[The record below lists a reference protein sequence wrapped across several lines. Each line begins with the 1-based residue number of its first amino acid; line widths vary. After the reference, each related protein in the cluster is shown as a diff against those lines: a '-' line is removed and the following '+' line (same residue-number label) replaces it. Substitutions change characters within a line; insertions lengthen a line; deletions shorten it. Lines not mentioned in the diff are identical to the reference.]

1 MVMAETMSDKL
12 EQTEADALAQ
22 MADMLRRTGELAKVG
37 AWELDLRTN
46 EFIWSSETF
55 RIHEM
60 EPPTPPTMEET
71 FRMFPL
77 EAQPIIHAAVM
88 EAIQNGTAYDLE
100 LPRFTAKGRRI
111 WIKAQASVLFENS
124 TAIKLFG
131 AIQDITERKQS
142 ELFEQFRSSTLEMLA
157 TGQPLRTI
165 LEAMILGVEKLLPDS
180 LCSILLLDSSGT
192 HFEVVVAPH
201 LPDFFNAALNGLQ
214 IGVGIGSCGTSA
226 FTGERV
232 IIEDIHSHAYWVH
245 FRDLAL
251 EAQLHA
257 CWSQPFHAASG
268 KVIGTFAIYHRI
280 PHVPEKADIE
290 LIEKSARL
298 VSIAVEKHR
307 SEEKI
312 RESEAHFRLLIEDST
327 YIVWK
332 LNRHSRYIYISPV
345 DEKLRGFCADEV
357 LGTHIF
363 DQLTAESVDLLKSM
377 RSEWRN
383 LHLNSKSD
391 SISLNLQQKCKNG
404 AAIWTEV
411 IIRPERNGENKIIG
425 YHGIARDISQSKKTE
440 EALRIAAIAFES
452 QEGMYITNT
461 TWEVLRINKAFT
473 DILGYS
479 AQEMVGHNLDC
490 LHSNHHDERF
500 FNNMTNS
507 LETAGSW
514 QGEIW
519 DKRKDGQIVPLWLTI
534 TTVKDDAQR
543 STHYVGTF
551 TDISLR
557 KSAEEKIKNLAFYDP
572 LTDLPNRRLLMDRL
586 EQALATCY
594 RHQHK
599 GALLFV
605 DLDNFKTLNDTHG
618 HDKGDLLLQ
627 QVAIRLNGCTRTG
640 DTVARLGG
648 DEFVIMLENLSNDPI
663 EAINQAETVGE
674 KIVQSLNQR
683 YKLGLIDHHSTPSI
697 GITLFGET
705 EETIDEPLK
714 RADMAMYQA
723 KAAGRN
729 TIRFFDPKMQEKVT
743 AHVAMEEGLREAIA
757 HDQFVLHYQAQVKN
771 DNELAGV
778 EALVR
783 WCHPDLGTI
792 SPTEF
797 IPLAEEAGL
806 ILPLGQWVLR
816 TACKQLATW
825 AIQPGFAHLTVAVNV
840 SPRQFYQANF
850 VEQVLEI
857 LQTTGANPQ
866 RLKLE
871 ITESLLISNVEDVIA
886 KMQALKKHGVG
897 FSLDDFG
904 TGYSSL
910 SYLKRLPL
918 DQLKIDQ
925 SFVRDIL
932 IDQNDA
938 AIAKMVIV
946 LADSLGLNV
955 IAEGV
960 ESRAQR
966 DYLAHYGCHYYQ
978 GYFYSKPLA
987 IKEFE
992 YFVHNSLL
1000 YKI

>member
-1 MVMAETMSDKL
+1 MAETMVDKL
-12 EQTEADALAQ
+12 EQTKADALAQ

-46 EFIWSSETF
+46 EFTWSSETF

-60 EPPTPPTMEET
+60 DTLTPPSMEET
-71 FRMFPL
+71 IRMFPL
-77 EAQPIIHAAVM
+77 EAQPIIQAAVK
-88 EAIQNGTAYDLE
+88 EAIQYGKSYDLE

-111 WIKAQASVLFENS
+111 WIKAQASVLFENGN
-124 TAIKLFG
+124 AIKLFG

-142 ELFEQFRSSTLEMLA
+142 ELFEQFRSNTLEMLA
-157 TGQPLRTI
+157 AGQPLKKI
-165 LEAMILGVEKLLPDS
+165 LEAVLLDVEKLLPDS
-180 LCSILLLDSSGT
+180 LCSILLLDNTGT
-192 HFEVVVAPH
+192 HFDTVIAPH
-201 LPDFFNAALNGLQ
+201 LPDFYNAALNGLR
-214 IGVGIGSCGTSA
+214 IGLGVGSCGTSA

-232 IIEDIHSHAYWVH
+232 IVEDIRSHPYWLN
-245 FRDLAL
+245 FRELAAQ
-251 EAQLHA
+251 AQLQA
-257 CWSQPFHAASG
+257 CWSQPFRAANG
-268 KVIGTFAIYHRI
+268 KVIGTFAIYHRT
-280 PHVPEKADIE
+280 PHIPEKADIE

-298 VSIAVEKHR
+298 ISIAVEKNR

-332 LNRHSRYIYISPV
+332 LDRRSRYIYISPV
-345 DEKLRGFCADEV
+345 DEKLRGFSADEV
-357 LGTHIF
+357 LGSHIF
-363 DQLTAESVDLLKSM
+363 DQLTPESVELLKSM
-377 RSEWRN
+377 RNEWRN

-391 SISLNLQQKCKNG
+391 SISLNLQQKCKQG
-404 AAIWTEV
+404 GAIWTEV
-411 IIRPERNGENKIIG
+411 IIRPERNSDNKIIG
-425 YHGIARDISQSKKTE
+425 YHGIARDISQSKKAE

-461 TWEVLRINKAFT
+461 KWEVLRINKAFT

-479 AQEMVGHNLDC
+479 AQEMVGQTMVR
-490 LHSNHHDERF
+490 LHSDRHDHRF
-500 FNNMTNS
+500 YEDMTAA

-519 DKRKDGQIVPLWLTI
+519 DKRKDGQVVPLWLTI
-534 TTVKDDAQR
+534 TTVKDDQQR

-557 KSAEEKIKNLAFYDP
+557 KSAEEKIRNLAFYDP
-572 LTDLPNRRLLMDRL
+572 LTNLPNRRLLMDRL
-586 EQALATCY
+586 EQALATCQ
-594 RHQHK
+594 RHQRK

-618 HDKGDLLLQ
+618 HDKGDMLLT
-627 QVAIRLNGCTRTG
+627 QVATRLSACTRGG

-648 DEFVIMLENLSNDPI
+648 DEFVIMLENLSDDPI

-674 KIVQSLNQR
+674 KIIQSLNQR
-683 YKLGLIDHHSTPSI
+683 YKLGRIDHHSTPSI
-697 GITLFGET
+697 GITLFGEAK
-705 EETIDEPLK
+705 ESIDEPLK

-729 TIRFFDPKMQEKVT
+729 TIRFFDPTMQEKVT
-743 AHVAMEEGLREAIA
+743 AHVAMEEGLQEAIS
-757 HDQFVLHYQAQVKN
+757 HNQFVLYYQAQVKN
-771 DNELAGV
+771 DNELAGA

-783 WCHPDLGTI
+783 WCHPKRGI
-792 SPTEF
+792 VSPAEF

-816 TACKQLATW
+816 SACQQLASW
-825 AIQPGFAHLTVAVNV
+825 ANQPGFAHLTIAVNV

-850 VEQVLEI
+850 VEQVLDI
-857 LQTTGANPQ
+857 LRVTGANPS

-886 KMQALKKHGVG
+886 KMLALKKYGVG

-987 IKEFE
+987 IQDFE
-992 YFVHNSLL
+992 QFAHNSFL

>member
-1 MVMAETMSDKL
+1 MAETMVDKL
-12 EQTEADALAQ
+12 EQTKADALAQ

-46 EFIWSSETF
+46 EFTWSSETF

-60 EPPTPPTMEET
+60 DASTPPSMEET
-71 FRMFPL
+71 FQMFPS
-77 EAQPIIHAAVM
+77 EAQPIIQAAVK
-88 EAIQNGTAYDLE
+88 EAIQHGTAYDLE
-100 LPRFTAKGRRI
+100 LPRLTAKGRRI
-111 WIKAQASVLFENS
+111 WIKAQASVLFENGR
-124 TAIKLFG
+124 AVKLFG
-131 AIQDITERKQS
+131 AIQDITERKRS
-142 ELFEQFRSSTLEMLA
+142 ELFEQSRSSTLEMLA
-157 TGQPLRTI
+157 TGRPLRSI
-165 LEAMILGVEKLLPDS
+165 LETMILGMEKLLPDS
-180 LCSILLLDSSGT
+180 LCSILLLDSSGQ
-192 HFEVVVAPH
+192 HFEVVIAPH
-201 LPDFFNAALNGLQ
+201 LPDFFNAAMNGLQ
-214 IGVGIGSCGTSA
+214 IGIGIGSCGTSA

-232 IIEDIHSHAYWVH
+232 IVEDIQTHDYWLH
-245 FRDLAL
+245 YRDLA
-251 EAQLHA
+251 EKAQLQA
-257 CWSQPFHAASG
+257 CWSQPIQAANG
-268 KVIGTFAIYHRI
+268 KVIGTFAIYHRV
-280 PHVPEKADIE
+280 PYVPEKADIE

-298 VSIAVEKHR
+298 VSIAVEKNR

-345 DEKLRGFCADEV
+345 DEKLRGFPASEV
-357 LGTHIF
+357 LGSHIF
-363 DQLTAESVDLLKSM
+363 DQLTDESVELLKSM
-377 RSEWRN
+377 RTEWRN
-383 LHLNSKSD
+383 LHLNSKND
-391 SISLNLQQKCKNG
+391 SISLNLQQKCKDG
-404 AAIWTEV
+404 SAIWTEV
-411 IIRPERNGENKIIG
+411 IIRPERNNENKITG

-461 TWEVLRINKAFT
+461 KWEVLRINKAFT
-473 DILGYS
+473 DMLGYN
-479 AQEMVGHNLDC
+479 AQEMIGHTLERLRSDR
-490 LHSNHHDERF
+490 HDERF
-500 FNNMTNS
+500 YTDMTYA
-507 LETAGSW
+507 LETEGSW

-519 DKRKDGQIVPLWLTI
+519 DKRKDGQIIPLWLTI
-534 TTVKDDAQR
+534 TTVRDEQQR

-557 KSAEEKIKNLAFYDP
+557 KSAEEKIRNLAFYDP
-572 LTDLPNRRLLMDRL
+572 LTNLPNRRLLMDRL
-586 EQALATCY
+586 EQALATCQ
-594 RHQHK
+594 RHQRK

-605 DLDNFKTLNDTHG
+605 DLDNFKTLNDTYG
-618 HDKGDLLLQ
+618 HDKGDMLLE
-627 QVAIRLNGCTRTG
+627 QVATRLNGCTRAG

-663 EAINQAETVGE
+663 DAINQAETVGE
-674 KIVQSLNQR
+674 KIIQSLNQR
-683 YKLGLIDHHSTPSI
+683 YKLGRIDHHSTPSI

-705 EETIDEPLK
+705 LETIDEPLK

-729 TIRFFDPKMQEKVT
+729 TIRFFDPKMQERVT
-743 AHVAMEEGLREAIA
+743 AHVAMEEGLREAIE
-757 HDQFVLHYQAQVKN
+757 HHQFVLHYQAQVKN
-771 DNELAGV
+771 DNELAGA

-783 WCHPDLGTI
+783 WHHPERGI
-792 SPTEF
+792 VSPAEF

-806 ILPLGQWVLR
+806 ILPLGHWVLL
-816 TACKQLATW
+816 TACQQLADW
-825 AIQPGFAHLTVAVNV
+825 SRRPGFAHLTIAVNV

-850 VEQVLEI
+850 VELVLDV
-857 LQTTGANPQ
+857 LQSTGANPS

-886 KMQALKKHGVG
+886 KMLALKKHGVG

-978 GYFYSKPLA
+978 GYFYSKPLPT
-987 IKEFE
+987 KEFE
-992 YFVHNSLL
+992 DFVNNSFMP
-1000 YKI
+1000 KI